1 MSFLFNLSV
10 YINILVLSKIS
21 KNKIFFEGSNLSVQH
36 PQHYPSEF
44 TGYFYLAGHPRF
56 CTYIGMI
63 LLFNLSFTNIGK
75 IFNITKEILTFFNKY
90 FDFTIF
96 DLYLS
101 ENDNN
106 FKKHKNMNIVKINE
120 DRINSI
126 IPKHINESDVLDKY
140 DKKVLGAILHYF
152 LVLDKAKEN
161 KYVIL
166 TNDDL
171 RKTIGIRKASM
182 LLSIQK
188 LTELGL
194 IKRECGKT
202 WREGEKP
209 QASKYFINWDNLKRP
224 LKKPEFEDL
233 FSDFLSS
240 ETPMGTIDIDTDSDI
255 DSESDKDTVTDTVQ
269 LYYST

>member
-1 MSFLFNLSV
+1 
-10 YINILVLSKIS
+10 
-21 KNKIFFEGSNLSVQH
+21 
-36 PQHYPSEF
+36 
-44 TGYFYLAGHPRF
+44 
-56 CTYIGMI
+56 
-63 LLFNLSFTNIGK
+63 
-75 IFNITKEILTFFNKY
+75 
-90 FDFTIF
+90 
-96 DLYLS
+96 
-101 ENDNN
+101 
-106 FKKHKNMNIVKINE
+106 MNIVKINE